1 MWLFLLNKEH
11 FLAAYIFH
19 ILVTEWKV
27 PCSKDQYKV
36 WYFDFIYLQ
45 KNWRSRAHDKPS
57 GSEFGLQQHWT
68 SSTLDGKEAQ
78 IPSYY
83 KSTEKQDILSRYNFV
98 NRVFKT
104 ANQQKVIKL
113 IVHPQ
118 MKKTKD
124 ILKNVS
130 MFLSVHWK
138 SKYTK
143 TVWLQTFFKIS
154 PFVFGSKSYR
164 FGSKGE

>member
-45 KNWRSRAHDKPS
+45 KNWRSRAHDKSS

-83 KSTEKQDILSRYNFV
+83 KFTEKQDILSRYNFV

-104 ANQQKVIKL
+104 ANQQKSPQNWLFTHKWKKL
-113 IVHPQ
+113 KIFWKMSQCFCQYTESQSIP
-118 MKKTKD
+118 KLFGYK
-124 ILKNVS
+124 
-130 MFLSVHWK
+130 LS
-138 SKYTK
+138 SK
-143 TVWLQTFFKIS
+143 
-154 PFVFGSKSYR
+154 
-164 FGSKGE
+164 